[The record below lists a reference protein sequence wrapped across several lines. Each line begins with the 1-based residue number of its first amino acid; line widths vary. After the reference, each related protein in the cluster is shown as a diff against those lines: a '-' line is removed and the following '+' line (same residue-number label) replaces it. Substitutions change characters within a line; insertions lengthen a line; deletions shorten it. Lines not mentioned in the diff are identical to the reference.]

1 MIIKMENILRR
12 LFDYQRFEQNE
23 RLAALINDT
32 QARCAAELDD
42 DALENIAAA
51 GDFHSMD
58 LTDEKDR
65 REKDGGLNNWQNAT
79 ENQE

>member
-1 MIIKMENILRR
+1 MENTLRR

-32 QARCAAELDD
+32 QARCGVELDD

-58 LTDEKDR
+58 FTDKKVR
-65 REKDGGLNNWQNAT
+65 REKDGGLDN
-79 ENQE
+79 